1 MLPIKANANSPN
13 SLQAWLLKCTCKA
26 HCNSY
31 SSQTSNDKQPA
42 TKEEDLGNGL
52 VKYFWSTTKVQL
64 GKRAERPSVC
74 IPASVRLHSSNFE
87 SLATEAFI
95 LAAALHIYGD
105 GTNPIVS
112 LKTEW
117 GASNFVCLSAQ
128 PGHGLG
134 GMRGYKQSYLLIFFV
149 LICAGQVHSLW
160 GILCTNCTNKCKHDC
175 KHDWACFAPIGRFFL
190 TF

>member
-1 MLPIKANANSPN
+1 MTFGKPI
-13 SLQAWLLKCTCKA
+13 CTA

-31 SSQTSNDKQPA
+31 SSQTPNDKQPA
-42 TKEEDLGNGL
+42 TKEGDLGNEL

-64 GKRAERPSVC
+64 EKCAERPLVC

-105 GTNPIVS
+105 GTNPIAS
-112 LKTEW
+112 LKTERE
-117 GASNFVCLSAQ
+117 SNLVCLSAQ

-134 GMRGYKQSYLLIFFV
+134 GASDSKQTKLFTCFHCSHMCEAGAQPLRNIMYKLYKQ
-149 LICAGQVHSLW
+149 
-160 GILCTNCTNKCKHDC
+160 KCKHDR
-175 KHDWACFAPIGRFFL
+175 ACFAPIGRFFL

>member
-13 SLQAWLLKCTCKA
+13 SLQAWLLKSICKA

-31 SSQTSNDKQPA
+31 SSQTSNNKQPA

-52 VKYFWSTTKVQL
+52 VKYFWSSTKVQL
-64 GKRAERPSVC
+64 GKCAERSLVC

-87 SLATEAFI
+87 LLAMEAFI

-105 GTNPIVS
+105 GTNPVVS

-149 LICAGQVHSLW
+149 LICARQVRSLW
-160 GILCTNCTNKCKHDC
+160 GILCTNCTKQKC